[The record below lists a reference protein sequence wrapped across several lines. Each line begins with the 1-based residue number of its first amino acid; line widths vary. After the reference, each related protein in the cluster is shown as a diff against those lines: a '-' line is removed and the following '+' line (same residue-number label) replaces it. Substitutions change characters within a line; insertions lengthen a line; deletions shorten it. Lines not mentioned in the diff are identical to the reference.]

1 MTAPL
6 SVRFAAVDALAD
18 ELAALAAQLA
28 EEQPLC
34 RTAAACLRTGL
45 VGDVGWR
52 AGAAATAWGTLTGL
66 LAGECAAMAGTLHA
80 AVASYRALDGE
91 LAQAVLP
98 GRVGAVAVPR

>member
-1 MTAPL
+1 MSAPV
-6 SVRFAAVDALAD
+6 SIRFDAVDALAD

-34 RTAAACLRTGL
+34 RSAAACLQTGL
-45 VGDVGWR
+45 DGDVGWR

-80 AVASYRALDGE
+80 AVASYRAVDGE

-98 GRVGAVAVPR
+98 GRVGAVPVPR